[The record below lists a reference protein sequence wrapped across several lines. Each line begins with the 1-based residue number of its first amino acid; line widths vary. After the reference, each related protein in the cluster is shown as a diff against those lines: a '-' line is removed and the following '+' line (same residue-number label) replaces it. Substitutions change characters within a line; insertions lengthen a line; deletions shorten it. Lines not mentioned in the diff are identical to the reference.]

1 MHTISRVTATKRKG
15 TNPVH
20 NRFPVIPRIITLCE
34 KMGFT
39 YLKRGAKVKIWK
51 RNKYKQMVSKGAL
64 SRVGHPHLSITF
76 QGTGKPFLPLL
87 GWRQVPG
94 KSKRAI
100 VFAIPKIQNKKLLS
114 ENLLHRPQSFFHNN
128 LPISEPT
135 LRLHT
140 APSNIHHN
148 PPSLPQLSPQ
158 LLPRGGLL
166 KLGDQASLGE
176 QVHDDPGEAVRH
188 CGVERVPD
196 VDEKALLVL
205 PLELPEPEVL
215 ARHLDDGRVKLPAV
229 EDGVRVVVEEE
240 AGGGAG
246 AEAEEGDGTGG
257 KDWRERGE
265 DVEIG
270 FGEGREEEGY
280 AVDVSRAVQ
289 EKEPGAAE
297 GVVCLS
303 RNF

>member
-1 MHTISRVTATKRKG
+1 
-15 TNPVH
+15 
-20 NRFPVIPRIITLCE
+20 
-34 KMGFT
+34 MGFT
-39 YLKRGAKVKIWK
+39 YLKRGAKLKISK
-51 RNKYKQMVSKGAL
+51 RNKYKQMVSKGVL
-64 SRVGHPHLSITF
+64 SRVRHPHLSVRF

-87 GWRQVPG
+87 GWRQVAG

-100 VFAIPKIQNKKLLS
+100 VFAIPKIENKKLLP
-114 ENLLHRPQSFFHNN
+114 ENLLHRPQSFLHNN

-148 PPSLPQLSPQ
+148 PPSLPQLPPQ
-158 LLPRGGLL
+158 LLPRGRLL
-166 KLGDQASLGE
+166 ELRDQASLGE

-188 CGVERVPD
+188 CGVERVSD

-205 PLELPEPEVL
+205 PLELTEIEVL
-215 ARHLDDGRVKLPAV
+215 ARHLDDGGIELPAM
-229 EDGVRVVVEEE
+229 EDGLGVVVEEE

-246 AEAEEGDGTGG
+246 AEAEESDGARGQY
-257 KDWRERGE
+257 WRERGE

-270 FGEGREEEGY
+270 FSEGREEEGY
-280 AVDVSRAVQ
+280 AVDVSGPIE
-289 EKEPGAAE
+289 EKKPGATE
-297 GVVCLS
+297 GMLCLS